1 MRKNYFWFNLHRDVI
16 NFVKSCDVCCRA
28 TISRVPKTLLNEKC
42 LAERPFSVLHIDCC
56 SISTVSQKYVGFCAI
71 VDEFSRYLICV
82 PIRNKR
88 AKTISDII
96 LNEVILKYGF
106 FTDMTWV
113 SDFGPEFRADVTRE
127 LFKMC
132 GIKHRIIT
140 CYHPQSNSIVEKI
153 NSTVLTLL
161 RKYAQD
167 QTKSWVTLLR

>member
-1 MRKNYFWFNLHRDVI
+1 MKRW
-16 NFVKSCDVCCRA
+16 
-28 TISRVPKTLLNEKC
+28 KC
-42 LAERPFSVLHIDCC
+42 S
-56 SISTVSQKYVGFCAI
+56 
-71 VDEFSRYLICV
+71 
-82 PIRNKR
+82 N
-88 AKTISDII
+88 II

-167 QTKSWVTLLR
+167 QTKSWVTLLRYATFIYNKYSSSVDTRDTAKSFTWNSDNKSITS

>member
-1 MRKNYFWFNLHRDVI
+1 MSAVVLL
-16 NFVKSCDVCCRA
+16 
-28 TISRVPKTLLNEKC
+28 SREHKKKKNEKR
-42 LAERPFSVLHIDCC
+42 LSERPFSVLHIDCC

-88 AKTISDII
+88 AKTIADVIF
-96 LNEVILKYGF
+96 NEVILKYGF
-106 FTDMTWV
+106 FTDMIWV
-113 SDFGPEFRADVTRE
+113 SDFGPEFRGHVNRE
-127 LFKMC
+127 LFKAS

-167 QTKSWVTLLR
+167 QNKSWVTILK